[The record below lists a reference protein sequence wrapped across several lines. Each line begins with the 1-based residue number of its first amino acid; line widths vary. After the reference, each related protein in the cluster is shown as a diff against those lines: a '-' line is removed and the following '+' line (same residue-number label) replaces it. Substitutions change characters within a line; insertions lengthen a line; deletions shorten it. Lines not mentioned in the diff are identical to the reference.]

1 MVDKRI
7 RKTKNA
13 IYNALKELYME
24 KDIEDISIMEL
35 TEKDNIGR
43 KTFYLHYSSIDDV
56 VNEIINNIYKKIED
70 KYKELYVTRDFNTLF
85 AFLNTYIKEMFLKH
99 EEIIRLIIKNDKKLI
114 IIKKLLIVYALKS
127 KAKWIMPM
135 MWNLN

>member
-7 RKTKNA
+7 IKTKNA

-114 IIKKLLIVYALKS
+114 IIKKLLIVYALKL
-127 KAKWIMPM
+127 KAKWIMPT

>member
-1 MVDKRI
+1 MYMYHKGNEIDMVDKRI

-35 TEKDNIGR
+35 TEKANIGR

-114 IIKKLLIVYALKS
+114 IIKNY
-127 KAKWIMPM
+127 
-135 MWNLN
+135 